1 MDKNGKPVRPLPLAG
16 DHSPQGS
23 FVVWRQSRQ
32 QTGVGF
38 FSIVTS
44 VLAQFDLAEKKNL
57 IPVVDFETNYSTYQE
72 PTEVN
77 GTRNMWEY
85 YFEQPAGRDLRDVEE
100 GAERSDGT
108 FPRGYP
114 YDLSADNRYRELWDK
129 YVRLNQS
136 ANLFVENSIREL
148 SISRGTLGVH
158 FRGGDMRT
166 APGHK
171 FPPTQRQVN
180 AAIRGAMESSDL
192 DSIFLVTEFGSYER
206 SFKKKWGTRLTT
218 SPSFRLLRRN
228 SYAVSSYPRPLHRY
242 ALGLEALRDAT
253 ALSRCGAIVC
263 GSSNLSEAAIMLG
276 QERLNPSIRISQGSN
291 SGHPLV
297 APFLWYLKAVSPP
310 TMGGFRPWS

>member
-1 MDKNGKPVRPLPLAG
+1 MNRNGKPPRSLP
-16 DHSPQGS
+16 SRRTPYQQGS
-23 FVVWRQSRQ
+23 YVVWRQSSQ

-44 VLAQFDLAEKKNL
+44 VLAQLDLAEQKNL
-57 IPVVDFETNYSTYQE
+57 VPVVDFETNYSTYQE

-100 GAERSDGT
+100 GAERSHGT
-108 FPRGYP
+108 LPRGYP

-129 YVRLNQS
+129 YVRLNKS

-166 APGHK
+166 ARGHK

-180 AAIRGAMESSDL
+180 AAIRWALENSDL
-192 DSIFLVTEFGSYER
+192 NSIFLVTESDSYQR
-206 SFKKKWGTRLTT
+206 SFKKKWGKRLTA
-218 SPSFRLLRRN
+218 SPSFRLLRKN
-228 SYAVSSYPRPLHRY
+228 SYALPRYPRPLHRY
-242 ALGLEALRDAT
+242 LLGLEALRDAI
-253 ALSRCGAIVC
+253 ALSRCGGIVC
-263 GSSNLSEAAIMLG
+263 GRSNLSEAALMLG
-276 QERLNPSIRISQGSN
+276 KEELNPSIRISHGSN
-291 SGHPLV
+291 SGHPLI

-310 TMGGFRPWS
+310 SLGGFRPWH